1 MSLVQCLVDGF
12 LYEIVLFL
20 APRTGRLPSPT
31 LSSQLL
37 GVPVASQPPSQ
48 PQPPPASPPASQPA
62 AIQCARNRIQSS
74 SKLPKSPSK
83 LPKSPSNLPK
93 PPKTN
98 GFHRFLLC
106 QPGRLPHP
114 FWMPEAPKVP
124 PSDLQRQS
132 RSSQAHPKCSLEA
145 PQVTPNTPIWTH
157 CARSEPNLNP
167 EAPKIHHKTPKMLP
181 EAVKIHQKPPKILPK

>member
-1 MSLVQCLVDGF
+1 MWWF
-12 LYEIVLFL
+12 W
-20 APRTGRLPSPT
+20 APQTYGLPSPT
-31 LSSQLL
+31 LCSQLL

-106 QPGRLPHP
+106 EPGRLQHP
-114 FWMPEAPKVP
+114 FWMPEAPKLT
-124 PSDLQRQS
+124 PSDFQRQS

-145 PQVTPNTPIWTH
+145 PKLTPNTPIWSH
-157 CARSEPNLNP
+157 GAQSELNLSPVALKDPCKDSQNDANVKP
-167 EAPKIHHKTPKMLP
+167 EG
-181 EAVKIHQKPPKILPK
+181 